1 MREVEILA
9 ERLKD
14 GDKRALSKALTLAE
28 SVNPDHMTQLSE
40 LFRKLKNIKH
50 KSLKLAISGSPGV
63 GKSTFIEAMGLYL
76 CNHGYS
82 VAVLAVDPSSPKSGG
97 SILGDKTRMNEL
109 AAMNSAFIRP
119 TPSDGNLGGVARS
132 TENSIKL
139 CEVVGFDFILVETLG
154 VGQGEFSARKMTD
167 MFVLI
172 LSPLGGD
179 DLQGIKKGIVELA
192 DMILVN
198 KSDGDHEHLAAN
210 TLLHYESA
218 LKVSRKKLKG
228 WDVPVRRISALNST
242 GIEEVYSDIKRFK
255 SQNIRKNGC
264 IFESEFQAKES
275 IMKDASGLIL
285 NHINSSPILSKHVTD
300 LSKEVLEGKTSVK
313 FAAKQMLSYYSE
325 DADKNK

>member
-28 SVNPDHMTQLSE
+28 SLNHDHMAQLSE
-40 LFRKLKNIKH
+40 LLGKLKNIKH
-50 KSLKLAISGSPGV
+50 ESLKLAISGSPGV

-76 CNHGYS
+76 CNRGYS

-97 SILGDKTRMNEL
+97 SILGDKTRMNQL

-154 VGQGEFSARKMTD
+154 VGQGEFSAKKMTD

-198 KSDGDHEHLAAN
+198 KSDGDHEYLAAN

-218 LKVSRKKLKG
+218 LKVSRKKSMG
-228 WDVPVRRISALNST
+228 WDVPVRKISAINST
-242 GIEEVYSDIKRFK
+242 GIEEVYIDIKRFK
-255 SQNIRKNGC
+255 DQNTIKKGH
-264 IFESEFQAKES
+264 IFESEVQVKES
-275 IMKDASGLIL
+275 IMEDASRLIL
-285 NHINSSPILSKHVTD
+285 NHINNSAFFSEYVSD
-300 LSKEVLEGKTSVK
+300 LSKEVLEGRISVK
-313 FAAKQMLSYYSE
+313 FAAKQLLSYYSE
-325 DADKNK
+325 GANKNK